1 MLLCHFLQICKR
13 GFCWVSSFVN
23 SVFFPFFMALIHLIF
38 LLFKHQA
45 IALCPN
51 VPVYWTNRALCH
63 RRRKY
68 VRALPHFLCLS
79 PYLDYISSGY
89 FFFLALVFLRFT
101 LLEFSDWTKVE
112 EDSRKAIELDYNSV
126 KVCIFGFFLLILIL
140 HSCILVFELDHSWK
154 TTGYY
159 SVIRRFNSS
168 MLGNYKFARLQFNWL
183 LYDFNY
189 LNRSEL
195 HTARATIAFHK
206 SIHPFNILFFLCH
219 SFRWLIII
227 LYFPI

>member
-1 MLLCHFLQICKR
+1 MFRYIGRIALSVIGDGSMYEHYLI
-13 GFCWVSSFVN
+13 SFVFN
-23 SVFFPFFMALIHLIF
+23 HISIIF
-38 LLFKHQA
+38 LLG
-45 IALCPN
+45 I
-51 VPVYWTNRALCH
+51 
-63 RRRKY
+63 
-68 VRALPHFLCLS
+68 
-79 PYLDYISSGY
+79 
-89 FFFLALVFLRFT
+89 FFLALVFLRFT

-126 KVCIFGFFLLILIL
+126 KVCIYGFFLLILIL

>member
-1 MLLCHFLQICKR
+1 MGPGAAFTAAAARQAEVLRTDGNSFFGKHRYGAAIDAYTEVLILTHQVNIQKYKKKKNDERKNQSLVLLCHFLQICKR

-126 KVCIFGFFLLILIL
+126 KVCIYGFFLLILIL
-140 HSCILVFELDHSWK
+140 HSCILVFELDHS
-154 TTGYY
+154 
-159 SVIRRFNSS
+159 
-168 MLGNYKFARLQFNWL
+168 
-183 LYDFNY
+183 
-189 LNRSEL
+189 
-195 HTARATIAFHK
+195 
-206 SIHPFNILFFLCH
+206 
-219 SFRWLIII
+219 
-227 LYFPI
+227 